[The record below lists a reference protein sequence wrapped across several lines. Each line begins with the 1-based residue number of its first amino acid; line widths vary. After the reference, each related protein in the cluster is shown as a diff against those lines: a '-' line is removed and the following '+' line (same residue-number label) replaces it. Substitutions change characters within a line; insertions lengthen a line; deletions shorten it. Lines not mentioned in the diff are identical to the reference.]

1 MSIEVVAIHT
11 SEGYLVPRTQKNALI
26 QSEDEAADQ
35 ALRMARDGE
44 VLTVDG
50 SIVKVQADTLCI
62 YGDSPSALDFVK
74 KNKPLL

>member
-11 SEGYLVPRTQKNALI
+11 SEGYLVSRTQKNALI
-26 QSEDEAADQ
+26 QSGDEAADQ

-44 VLTVDG
+44 VLTVDC

-62 YGDSPSALDFVK
+62 HGDSPSALDFVK
-74 KNKPLL
+74 KIKPLL